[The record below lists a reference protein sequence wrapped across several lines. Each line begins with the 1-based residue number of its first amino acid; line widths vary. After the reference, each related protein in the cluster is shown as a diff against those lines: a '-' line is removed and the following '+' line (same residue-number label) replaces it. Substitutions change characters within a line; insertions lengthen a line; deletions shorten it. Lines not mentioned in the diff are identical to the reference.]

1 MINATNYIPYYLK
14 SYQKTG
20 IVVPCYKEGAR
31 LNKDEYLRTASE
43 LPPNT
48 HIFLVD
54 DGSPDD
60 TFVKINELHKSNP
73 DRFSAIQFKDNQ
85 GKGETVRRVMKNLA
99 KDNFDNV
106 GFLDADLAVKF
117 SEVHSFLKAF
127 ADNPEANTVVG
138 VRPRL
143 AGHKVDR
150 SLAKYTLQR
159 GIGILGGVLFSPAIS
174 DTQCGAKFFKAQEVK
189 PAFND
194 EFISKKWLFDQELL
208 TRISRLPQSKGKQ
221 WLVEH
226 PVASWTEIGNSHV
239 KPADYIN
246 CLKDDYFNILKHYG
260 PSETFKKPFQGI
272 LDAVKKIKIR

>member
-1 MINATNYIPYYLK
+1 MINATDYIPYYLK

-20 IVVPCYKEGAR
+20 IVIPCYKESVR
-31 LNKDEYLRTASE
+31 FNKDEYLKTASK

-48 HIFLVD
+48 HIFLAD

-73 DRFSAIQFKDNQ
+73 DRFSAIQFKDRQ

-99 KDNFDNV
+99 KDKFDNV

-127 ADNPEANTVVG
+127 ADNPEANTVIG

-150 SLAKYTLQR
+150 SLPKYILQR
-159 GIGILGGVLFSPAIS
+159 SIGLLGGLLFSPMVT
-174 DTQCGAKFFKAQEVK
+174 DTQCGAKFFKAQEIK
-189 PAFND
+189 PALEDKFVA
-194 EFISKKWLFDQELL
+194 KRWLFDQELL

-226 PVASWTEIGNSHV
+226 PVSSWTEIGNSHINIRDYFHCLTD
-239 KPADYIN
+239 DYISL
-246 CLKDDYFNILKHYG
+246 LKDYRLKEIAQKTLKCITKH
-260 PSETFKKPFQGI
+260 
-272 LDAVKKIKIR
+272 